1 MPCPPAA
8 DGDHR
13 AGRPLSSYRPAAR
26 AARPCPRRAGGRTDG
41 RTMSSPAF
49 EEFLARLYTD
59 EAALSAFLSAPTE
72 AARAAGLD
80 HAEIAALADAD
91 QTGLVMAAAS
101 FRAKRARRR
110 RRPPLLR
117 WI

>member
-1 MPCPPAA
+1 MS
-8 DGDHR
+8 R
-13 AGRPLSSYRPAAR
+13 VR
-26 AARPCPRRAGGRTDG
+26 PRRTL
-41 RTMSSPAF
+41 

-80 HAEIAALADAD
+80 DAEISALAGAD

-101 FRAKRARRR
+101 FRAKRARRSR
-110 RRPPLLR
+110 RHRLLR

>member
-1 MPCPPAA
+1 
-8 DGDHR
+8 
-13 AGRPLSSYRPAAR
+13 
-26 AARPCPRRAGGRTDG
+26 
-41 RTMSSPAF
+41 MSSPAL

-80 HAEIAALADAD
+80 DAEISALAGAD

-101 FRAKRARRR
+101 FRAAWRRR
-110 RRPPLLR
+110 RRPQLLR
-117 WI
+117 WPRL